1 MVGDAQ
7 WPALVTLEEA
17 IPMPG
22 VGTKL
27 PMGANDEQ

>member
-7 WPALVTLEEA
+7 WPGLVTLEEA

-22 VGTKL
+22 ARKP
-27 PMGANDEQ
+27 PMGANDEH